1 MKDMTLSP
9 EMKETVRKAQID
21 EETGAILY
29 GYLGRKQKD
38 EKNRKVFSQM
48 SSDEKAS
55 AWQFSMLSTNGRY
68 EKNREGG
75 QTLKIAG

>member
-1 MKDMTLSP
+1 
-9 EMKETVRKAQID
+9 MKETVRNAQID

-55 AWQFSMLSTNGRY
+55 AWQFSMLSTNGR
-68 EKNREGG
+68 
-75 QTLKIAG
+75 

>member
-1 MKDMTLSP
+1 MTLSP

-29 GYLGRKQKD
+29 GYLG
-38 EKNRKVFSQM
+38 SQM

-55 AWQFSMLSTNGRY
+55 AWQFSMLSTNGR
-68 EKNREGG
+68 
-75 QTLKIAG
+75 

>member
-38 EKNRKVFSQM
+38 EKNRKCSARCPRM
-48 SSDEKAS
+48 KRPPPGSSLCCQRMVDRKR
-55 AWQFSMLSTNGRY
+55 TG
-68 EKNREGG
+68 KGDKP
-75 QTLKIAG
+75 LK